1 MLCTHKTTILC
12 QFGLIICHQFTNPF
26 HHQFSTI
33 FGGNCIR
40 LTVSSFDS
48 QANQS
53 NQSSIQRELL
63 MPSPEVID
71 LTLSDD
77 EIQPDRIRSDQRTS
91 THTQARNRFRTSS
104 SSIPTSGINRTRR
117 VLPVIQGTFAA
128 IERAENYLPLQP
140 FFNNTPF
147 GQTLINCIHPQHR
160 IGIPDEYFVET
171 CINTS
176 THNGFVTKEFVKI
189 DEDSQTQEYTIIY
202 IKFQGQTP
210 NFSTHNLD
218 IFERLLPTPFP
229 QVGDILSE
237 EEDSESEQE
246 LIA

>member
-1 MLCTHKTTILC
+1 MYAQHNILC
-12 QFGLIICHQFTNPF
+12 QFGLIICHSPTYSVL
-26 HHQFSTI
+26 HQFSTI

-40 LTVSSFDS
+40 LTVSPFDS

-53 NQSSIQRELL
+53 NQSSIQQELL

-77 EIQPDRIRSDQRTS
+77 EIQPDPIRSDQGPPTPS
-91 THTQARNRFRTSS
+91 QATNWFRTSS
-104 SSIPTSGINRTRR
+104 STPPTSGINRTRR
-117 VLPVIQGTFAA
+117 ILPVIQGTFAA

-147 GQTLINCIHPQHR
+147 GQTLINCIHNQHR
-160 IGIPDEYFVET
+160 IGISDEYFVET

-176 THNGFVTKEFVKI
+176 THSGFVTKEFVKI
-189 DEDSQTQEYTIIY
+189 DEDSQTQDYTIIY

-210 NFSTHNLD
+210 PSPLTTETSLKGC
-218 IFERLLPTPFP
+218 FP
-229 QVGDILSE
+229 HPSLKLE
-237 EEDSESEQE
+237 TF
-246 LIA
+246 

>member
-1 MLCTHKTTILC
+1 
-12 QFGLIICHQFTNPF
+12 
-26 HHQFSTI
+26 
-33 FGGNCIR
+33 
-40 LTVSSFDS
+40 
-48 QANQS
+48 
-53 NQSSIQRELL
+53 

-77 EIQPDRIRSDQRTS
+77 EIQPDPIRSDQGPS
-91 THTQARNRFRTSS
+91 THTQATNRFRTSS
-104 SSIPTSGINRTRR
+104 STPPTSGINRTRMT
-117 VLPVIQGTFAA
+117 LPVIQGTFAA

-147 GQTLINCIHPQHR
+147 GQTLINCIHNQHR

-189 DEDSQTQEYTIIY
+189 DEDSQTQDYTIIY

-210 NFSTHNLD
+210 PFSTHNRD
-218 IFERLLPTPFP
+218 IFERVLPTPFP
-229 QVGDILSE
+229 QVGDVLTE
-237 EEDSESEQE
+237 EEDN
-246 LIA
+246 